1 MKRLVFVIGLIS
13 INLFGSGRVALEN
26 QVYWESKQSEPT
38 LSLAVYEH
46 ITLGVNYDMWTG
58 VSHKADGGDF
68 SVISKHELEKYF
80 GDLKVFVGVTYRHKR
95 LMDSDIHG
103 GVSYKLW

>member
-1 MKRLVFVIGLIS
+1 MKKAICLLCS
-13 INLFGSGRVALEN
+13 AMALGSGKINLEN

-38 LSLAVYEH
+38 LSLSVYEPLL
-46 ITLGVNYDMWTG
+46 LGISYDMWTG
-58 VSHKADGGDF
+58 VSHKVDGGDF
-68 SVISKHELEKYF
+68 SVVSKHEVEKYF

-95 LMDSDIHG
+95 LMDSDFHG